1 LSGLSLQKE
10 FDHQLHENLKIQ
22 KEIFLNNTFLINFVE
37 KFLFLI
43 AYFLT
48 KLDILREYS
57 YIFKE
62 QKGDNFGQAW
72 IEMQAK
78 KVSFQLFTVNNYLL
92 ALSNKSF
99 SQKAKIIFKYKQTFT
114 LRGFK
119 L

>member
-10 FDHQLHENLKIQ
+10 FDHQSHENLKIQ
-22 KEIFLNNTFLINFVE
+22 KEIFLKNTFLINFVE

-48 KLDILREYS
+48 KLDILRGYS

-62 QKGDNFGQAW
+62 QKGDYFGQAW

-78 KVSFQLFTVNNYLL
+78 KS
-92 ALSNKSF
+92 
-99 SQKAKIIFKYKQTFT
+99 
-114 LRGFK
+114 
-119 L
+119 